1 MQLADAHRG
10 VLYVFA
16 CYISTYMRIYTQ
28 RGFLYCLFGM
38 IGFPRTTMSE

>member
-1 MQLADAHRG
+1 MLTEVYYMSLRAI
-10 VLYVFA
+10 
-16 CYISTYMRIYTQ
+16 ISTYMRIYTQ